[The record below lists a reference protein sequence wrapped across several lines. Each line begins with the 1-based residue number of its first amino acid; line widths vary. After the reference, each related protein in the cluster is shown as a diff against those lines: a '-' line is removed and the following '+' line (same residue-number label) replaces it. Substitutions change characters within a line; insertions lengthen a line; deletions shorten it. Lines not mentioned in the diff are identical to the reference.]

1 MKALLSGLAL
11 ALLAPAFVF
20 AQPLSQPVAQPFAGR
35 VVAQDPPLPDARP
48 EVKEMVDKLGVHAS
62 KRGKEDVQAKGV
74 IDQMLQEFSK
84 CGPKDRVAM
93 VKALDKCFTEKR
105 QETEDG
111 VRDNGL
117 YISAAVA
124 LGEMAPE
131 SVPVLL
137 KWIGDKSHRKDVELQ
152 KKLILLSGRT
162 KHADAREPL
171 INLLLDKDPQIA
183 AAAAE
188 GLGNYAEIEQ
198 KLRKSTF
205 EEILKVLTSARNAV
219 DADANDTIAR
229 DRYDVMSAPMITS
242 LQRLSGTE
250 ITAPADFQHW
260 WNKNKKEDWDAGK

>member
-1 MKALLSGLAL
+1 MKALLSGLVFCLLSAL
-11 ALLAPAFVF
+11 SF
-20 AQPLSQPVAQPFAGR
+20 AQPFAQTLALG
-35 VVAQDPPLPDARP
+35 AAGQDPPLADNRP
-48 EVKEMVDKLGVHAS
+48 EVKALADKLGAHS
-62 KRGKEDVQAKGV
+62 GKRGKEDAQAKGV

-84 CGPKDRVAM
+84 CGPKDRAAL
-93 VKALDKCFTEKR
+93 VKSLDKCFTEKR

-117 YISAAVA
+117 YIAAAVA

-137 KWIGDKSHRKDVELQ
+137 KWIDDKSHRKDIELQ

-171 INLLLDKDPQIA
+171 IGLLLDKDPQLV

-188 GLGNYAEIEQ
+188 ALGNYSEIEQ
-198 KLRKSTF
+198 KTRKATF
-205 EEILKVLTSARNAV
+205 EEILKILTSARNAV

-242 LQRLSGTE
+242 LQRLSKTE
-250 ITAPADFQHW
+250 ITEPSEFQHW